1 MRQHYDITNDIYY
14 RKQRNSLIREIIA
27 SLILAGA
34 IGIPFAIYF
43 WRM

>member
-14 RKQRNSLIREIIA
+14 RKQRNSLLREIIA
-27 SLILAGA
+27 SFLMILA
-34 IGIPFAIYF
+34 IGVPFAIYF